1 MAELEDS
8 RRKFV
13 NLKMQK
19 DGAAGV
25 QTPVFCAVNGSM
37 SPEKPADKTMG
48 LRDLKDSIEET
59 KVFIFLLNLSLLSF
73 PLPMHKMLIIKC

>member
-25 QTPVFCAVNGSM
+25 QTLVSFAVNGSM

-59 KVFIFLLNLSLLSF
+59 KVLFFLLNCSFSSLSL
-73 PLPMHKMLIIKC
+73 

>member
-25 QTPVFCAVNGSM
+25 QTLVSCAVNGSM
-37 SPEKPADKTMG
+37 SPEKPADKSMG
-48 LRDLKDSIEET
+48 LRDLKDAIEET
-59 KVFIFLLNLSLLSF
+59 KVLFFLLNCSFSSLSL
-73 PLPMHKMLIIKC
+73 

>member
-19 DGAAGV
+19 DGAAGM
-25 QTPVFCAVNGSM
+25 QTPVSCVVNGSM

-59 KVFIFLLNLSLLSF
+59 KVFVFLLNHSLSSLSLCLST
-73 PLPMHKMLIIKC
+73 KC